1 VLVHLPNRN
10 FRYPIL
16 VLECNIIA
24 AAMLAPKGDERR
36 LPGYAMCTRTGT
48 RRVSRRFERDVGVV
62 SENER
67 AKSALLLI
75 WPLLE
80 RKLVAC
86 ILEKHAGVAARNN
99 LEERL
104 KSECA
109 EGTLWT
115 HFILA

>member
-1 VLVHLPNRN
+1 LLLRCL
-10 FRYPIL
+10 RL
-16 VLECNIIA
+16 K
-24 AAMLAPKGDERR
+24 AMKDAYLGMRCAHG
-36 LPGYAMCTRTGT
+36 LGQG
-48 RRVSRRFERDVGVV
+48 VSLDDLERDVGVV

-86 ILEKHAGVAARNN
+86 ILEKHAGVAVRNN